1 MMLSR
6 PVMLVLAVAVGLVGY
21 TWYQERQEAPAEA
34 PARPA
39 ARTPAK
45 APTASDA
52 SAASEPAAANA
63 SQAKSAN
70 LFPAQTWAPPPP
82 PPPTPGP
89 PTPTPVPVAPP
100 LPFSVIGSWHERG
113 NDQIVVEASGQQ
125 FVLCRRCDSLGRIQ
139 QGETLLGVYRVDDI
153 SRDAILF
160 TYLPLNQQ
168 QSLPVGGTP

>member
-1 MMLSR
+1 MVSR
-6 PVMLVLAVAVGLVGY
+6 PVLIVVAIALGIAGY
-21 TWYQERQEAPAEA
+21 TWYQEQQQTPEAVA
-34 PARPA
+34 PRHGARPPANGPA
-39 ARTPAK
+39 ATN
-45 APTASDA
+45 A
-52 SAASEPAAANA
+52 SAASEPAAASA
-63 SQAKSAN
+63 SQAGPAN
-70 LFPAQTWAPPPP
+70 LFPAQSWAPPPP

-89 PTPTPVPVAPP
+89 PTPTPVPVAPA